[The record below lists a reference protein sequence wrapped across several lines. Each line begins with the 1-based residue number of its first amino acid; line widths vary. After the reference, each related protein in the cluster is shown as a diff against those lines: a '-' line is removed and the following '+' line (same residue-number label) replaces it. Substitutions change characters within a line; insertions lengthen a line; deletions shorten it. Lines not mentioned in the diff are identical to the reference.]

1 MATVEDDERIEELGS
16 LEAIFPE
23 LVSDHDSFTASLELA
38 VAPSNPLTVS
48 FLPHA
53 TSGQCQFAHSEMV
66 RIEEHKIQL
75 SHLPPLYLQITLPT
89 GYPADTPPQ
98 VKLSSKH
105 NWLPKGRLDELSG
118 QAEKEWEE
126 YGHCQIVFLYIDFLQ
141 QTADRGFD
149 LGDSPPARCLILPS
163 SLKDELL
170 RFDEETKLEV
180 FRQGTYDCGICLE
193 PKKGS
198 SCWKMTRCGHVFCL
212 GCLKE
217 FYNAAIT
224 E

>member
-1 MATVEDDERIEELGS
+1 SATSLSVKLFTSEHEPYARLIASAPPEAQILPSRDAEPMATVEDDERIEELGS

-126 YGHCQIVFLYIDFLQ
+126 QQIE
-141 QTADRGFD
+141 D
-149 LGDSPPARCLILPS
+149 LIWGTL
-163 SLKDELL
+163 LL
-170 RFDEETKLEV
+170 RAV
-180 FRQGTYDCGICLE
+180 
-193 PKKGS
+193 
-198 SCWKMTRCGHVFCL
+198 
-212 GCLKE
+212 
-217 FYNAAIT
+217 
-224 E
+224 

>member
-16 LEAIFPE
+16 LEAIYPE
-23 LVSDHDSFTASLELA
+23 LVSDHITFTASLELA
-38 VAPSNPLTVS
+38 VAPSKPLAVS
-48 FLPHA
+48 FLPAA
-53 TSGQCQFAHSEMV
+53 TSGQCDFAQPEIL
-66 RIEEHKIQL
+66 RIEEQKVQL

-89 GYPADTPPQ
+89 GYPADSPPQ

-105 NWLPKGRLDELSG
+105 NWLPKGKLEELSE
-118 QAEKEWEE
+118 QAAKDWEE

-141 QTADRGFD
+141 QAADRGFELD
-149 LGDSPPARCLILPS
+149 DSSPVRCLVLPTG
-163 SLKDELL
+163 LKSGLL

-198 SCWKMTRCGHVFCL
+198 SCWKMT
-212 GCLKE
+212 
-217 FYNAAIT
+217 
-224 E
+224 